1 MKKSER
7 LNDMMLFLNDKNV
20 FQLSDIMT
28 KYDISRSTAIRDV
41 KSLEEIGMPIYSER
55 GRNGHYQVLRNQ
67 LLSPIVFNI
76 DEVFALYFSMLT
88 LKAYETTPFHLS
100 VEKLKTKFERCLSAE
115 KIEMLRKTEEVF
127 SLGYIKHNNQC
138 EFLDVILQFTM
149 EEKVCQINYDKKGIE
164 KTYVVQ
170 FYNISSAYGQWYV
183 TSYNFETK
191 RMQVFRCDR
200 ILELEENHAFE
211 AKKLTDLKSETDYL
225 YKKKDAINFEV
236 EIASN
241 GVDLFF
247 KENYPSMKLNQEQGR
262 NVIRGFYN
270 RGEEPFIINYLL
282 GFGDKIN
289 MVQPDSL
296 KEMLLN
302 ELKSL
307 QNHLQKLS

>member
-55 GRNGHYQVLRNQ
+55 GRNGHYQVLRNR

-262 NVIRGFYN
+262 NVLRGFYN

>member
-55 GRNGHYQVLRNQ
+55 GRNGHYQVLRNR

-282 GFGDKIN
+282 GFGDKIK

-296 KEMLLN
+296 KEMLL
-302 ELKSL
+302 
-307 QNHLQKLS
+307 

>member
-1 MKKSER
+1 MNKSER
-7 LNDMMLFLNDKNV
+7 LNDMMLFLNDKNT

-28 KYDISRSTAIRDV
+28 KYDISRSTAIRDI

-55 GRNGHYQVLRNQ
+55 GRNGHYQVLRNR

-138 EFLDVILQFTM
+138 EFLDIILQFTM
-149 EEKVCQINYDKKGIE
+149 EEKVCQINYDKNGTE
-164 KTYVVQ
+164 KTYIVQ

-200 ILELEENHAFE
+200 ILGLEENDAFE
-211 AKKLTDLKSETDYL
+211 AKKLVDFKRAAENF
-225 YKKKDAINFEV
+225 YKKEDVTNFEV

-247 KENYPSMKLNQEQGR
+247 KENYPSMRLRQEQGK
-262 NVIRGFYN
+262 NFIRGYYN
-270 RGEEPFIINYLL
+270 KGEERFIIN
-282 GFGDKIN
+282 
-289 MVQPDSL
+289 
-296 KEMLLN
+296 
-302 ELKSL
+302 
-307 QNHLQKLS
+307 